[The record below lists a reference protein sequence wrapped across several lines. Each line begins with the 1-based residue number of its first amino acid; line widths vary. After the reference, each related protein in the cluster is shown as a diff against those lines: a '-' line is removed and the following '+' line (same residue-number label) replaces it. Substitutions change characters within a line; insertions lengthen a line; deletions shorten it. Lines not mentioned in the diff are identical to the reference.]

1 LALAVLAVLMVSCA
15 SSTPTTTLSTSS
27 TAAQS
32 HSTPTASTGP
42 VANKSCP
49 AANSQISTDQAIDA
63 LTASKTALSA
73 QHALQTFLDQ
83 YHMTVLITQS
93 WETFMA
99 NFYWDDLT
107 DNDLPVLISF
117 GKTFI
122 CEYAKYSVRWVNSSR
137 IRSVAL
143 VKNLRPQP
151 TAGPCLSIGLADF
164 QEMTVYH
171 SVECKAY
178 MGVVQDK
185 RDLHHE
191 FWHLMAS
198 SAYKWD
204 DPAWSALNDPKFT
217 YGNDGVDP
225 VTGQG
230 PKTCDRRAVPG
241 FVTCYARHNAN
252 EDQAE
257 TYASLFVEEEYKLLV
272 TWMATDPVLK
282 SKVEYLRQFIASR
295 DPAMNDYFARSAA

>member
-1 LALAVLAVLMVSCA
+1 MVSCGSSAPTA
-15 SSTPTTTLSTSS
+15 SSPTSS
-27 TAAQS
+27 AAAQS
-32 HSTPTASTGP
+32 HSTPNPSAGP

-63 LTASKTALSA
+63 LAASHTASSA

-83 YHMTVLITQS
+83 YHMTVLVTQT
-93 WETFMA
+93 WETFMG
-99 NFYWDDLT
+99 NIYWDNLN
-107 DNDLPVLISF
+107 DNDLPALISF
-117 GKTFI
+117 GTLLI
-122 CEYAKYSVRWVNSSR
+122 CEYAKYSERWVNSSR

-143 VKNLRPQP
+143 VKNLRVQP
-151 TAGPCLSIGLADF
+151 TAAPCLAIGLADIN
-164 QEMTVYH
+164 EMTVYH

-178 MGVVQDK
+178 MGAVQDK
-185 RDLHHE
+185 RDMHHE

-198 SAYKWD
+198 SMNRWD
-204 DPAWSALNDPKFT
+204 DPAWSALNDPNFA
-217 YGNDGVDP
+217 YGNDGYDP

-230 PKTCDRRAVPG
+230 PKTCDRHAVPG

-272 TWMATDPVLK
+272 AWMATDPVLK
-282 SKVEYLRQFIASR
+282 SKVEYLRQFITSR
-295 DPAMNDYFARSAA
+295 DPAMNDYFARSSA